1 MSARPAGSTTRTAPR
16 FERPP
21 GAFTAGAVLAVALLV
36 SVAGSWVTYTNLRGA
51 FDQHVAVEQAKDA
64 LSQLFQLQL
73 DQETGLRGFVSTGQS
88 VFLEP
93 YEAAEPQYKSLFTQL
108 ERYVNQTNVQGA
120 SAPLLD
126 LRRQHFLWKTQ
137 VAQPLIKNPNDPNAV
152 RLLENGKIIMDR
164 SRGDYRELAGVLDT
178 RFDRSFEES
187 FVLLKR
193 EGALTAALIALFG
206 LAAIVADAYRSRSQA
221 ALKRER
227 GVTDTLQR
235 AFLSGWDMLPHLRV
249 GTAYLSSTRD
259 AAVGGDLFDV
269 HRLDE
274 HRAMLLVADISGKGL
289 SAAVET
295 AQVKYSVRTLTE
307 VEGDPAVVLERFN
320 TTFMRSAPEPDA
332 FVSVFVG
339 VLDDRDLTLEY
350 ASAGHGSAFVR
361 AGGQVSALP
370 VTGPVIG
377 LVDGQQYTKG
387 HVTLAVGDLIV
398 LATDGL
404 TEARDKAGVMLGED
418 QAIAWIARA
427 NSDPQRLVDEIVTQL
442 KSYGGGRITDDLALL
457 VIRMQRAPA
466 GAAVSAEHVER
477 HDVIASRPEAV
488 PDEP

>member
-1 MSARPAGSTTRTAPR
+1 
-16 FERPP
+16 
-21 GAFTAGAVLAVALLV
+21 VLAVALLV
-36 SVAGSWVTYTNLRGA
+36 SVAGSLFTYSNLRAA
-51 FDQHVAVEQAKDA
+51 FNRHVTVEQAKDA
-64 LSQLFQLQL
+64 LSELFQLQL
-73 DQETGLRGFVSTGQS
+73 DQETALRGFISTGQP

-93 YEAAEPQYKSLFTQL
+93 YESDEPKYKALFTQL

-126 LRRQHFLWKTQ
+126 LRRQHALWSTG
-137 VAQPLIKNPNDPNAV
+137 VARPLIKNPNDPNAV
-152 RLLENGKIIMDR
+152 SLLEHGKIIMDR
-164 SRGDYRELAGVLDT
+164 TRSDYLALSGVLDA
-178 RFDRSFEES
+178 RYDRSFEES
-187 FVLLKR
+187 FALLR
-193 EGALTAALIALFG
+193 QEGTLTAVLIALFG
-206 LAAIVADAYRSRSQA
+206 LAAIVADAYRSRTQA

-227 GVTDTLQR
+227 AVTDTLQR

-269 HRLDE
+269 HRLDD

-307 VEGDPAVVLERFN
+307 TEGDPAVVLERFN
-320 TTFMRSAPEPDA
+320 TTFIRSAPEPDA

-339 VLDDRDLTLEY
+339 VLDDRDLTFEY

-361 AGGQVSALP
+361 TGGQVTALP

-377 LVDGQQYTKG
+377 LVEGQQYTKG
-387 HVTLAVGDLIV
+387 QVALAVGDLIV

-404 TEARDKAGVMLGED
+404 TEARDQAGIMLGED
-418 QAIAWIARA
+418 RAIAWIARA
-427 NSDPQRLVDEIVTQL
+427 NPDPQRLVDEIVAQL

-466 GAAVSAEHVER
+466 GAPASGEHVER
-477 HDVIASRPEAV
+477 HDVIASRPEAA